1 MIPDVQ
7 ISPAVKF
14 TQPCM
19 TPARARPKA

>member
-7 ISPAVKF
+7 ISPEVKF